1 MNTPYQIFLHLL
13 DSEGR
18 LIAGNAMG
26 PFNNLS
32 PTVSCFFGEKI
43 DMKNL
48 CRKSRPVDDP
58 YEVWQN
64 GHGWTWHVLKKYQ
77 NPDNEA
83 KNQYARWFVAAKS
96 PLTYGSWEYGDTYVS
111 EIKEYGVRTD
121 IDIDD

>member
-1 MNTPYQIFLHLL
+1 M
-13 DSEGR
+13 GR
-18 LIAGNAMG
+18 NK
-26 PFNNLS
+26 
-32 PTVSCFFGEKI
+32 GEFRV
-43 DMKNL
+43 KNL

-83 KNQYARWFVAAKS
+83 KNPYARWFVAAKS
-96 PLTYGSWEYGDTYVS
+96 PMTFGSWEYGDTYVS